1 MNTARLFIACVSL
14 IFSLNAFSQKNKGV
28 TVAVDESK
36 NKVVEEIA
44 RLSLFSGGV
53 VGLNAIHVESGK
65 RIVQNDLDHF
75 PMASSYKIPIA
86 IELLAKVDSG
96 KYTIDQL
103 IEIEKSDL
111 HPGSGLIGERFNWPN
126 AVKPGLALSVR
137 SLLELML
144 LISDN
149 SATDVCL
156 KLAGGPSAVN
166 ACMKRLGISGLR
178 VDRPTS
184 YLISDWLGVPMDPN
198 AAWNNELFETQAK
211 ALTPEQEKA
220 NSKKF
225 DQDIKDTST
234 PQAMSEL
241 LLKLYTQQILKSE
254 SKVLLLDILKRCET
268 GLTRIKGSLPPG
280 TEVMHKTGTIGMTT
294 NDVGIITLPGNAG
307 HVVISVFVKS
317 SEKEIPDR
325 ERAIAEVSRAV
336 YDYFLFGGK

>member
-1 MNTARLFIACVSL
+1 MSHLKILALGCLLLTAIS
-14 IFSLNAFSQKNKGV
+14 AFSQKSKPV
-28 TVAVDESK
+28 QAPTDLSKDRVVA
-36 NKVVEEIA
+36 EIA
-44 RLSLFSGGV
+44 RLSVFSGGI
-53 VGLNAIHVESGK
+53 VGLDAIHVESG
-65 RIVQNDLDHF
+65 RRLSQNDLDQF

-156 KLAGGPSAVN
+156 RLAGGPSAVN
-166 ACMKRLGISGLR
+166 ACMKRLGITGLR

-184 YLISDWLGVPMDPN
+184 YLIADWLGVPMDP
-198 AAWNNELFETQAK
+198 AKRWDGEAFEEQAK
-211 ALTPEQEKA
+211 KLTPEQEKA
-220 NSKKF
+220 SSGKF
-225 DQDIKDTST
+225 DQDVRDTST
-234 PQAMSEL
+234 PKAMSDL

-254 SKVLLLDILKRCET
+254 SKMLLLDIMRRCET

-294 NDVGIITLPGNAG
+294 NDVGIMTLPADAG

-317 SEKEIPDR
+317 SGKEIPDR
-325 ERAIAEVSRAV
+325 ERAIAEVSRVV
-336 YDYFLFGGK
+336 YDYFLLVR